1 MREMQCRSGGKADMV
16 KNSGNRAG
24 LLQQIKNK
32 CGGKMEKWQ
41 KSPQNTKNT
50 HTMNL
55 E

>member
-32 CGGKMEKWQ
+32 CGGKMEKWKSHHKTQ
-41 KSPQNTKNT
+41 KT
-50 HTMNL
+50 HIQ
-55 E
+55 